1 MTRFTGSMQ
10 ALLAAGAL
18 VVGTA
23 GVAAAADLPLPP
35 PPVMEPIAPPPFSG
49 WYLRGDVG
57 VGLNQSSNF
66 ISSAASTVSGFRYN
80 GYGIGTQAIF
90 GLGVGYQF
98 NNWFR
103 ADVTGEYRTDSKYWA
118 NEGYAAGVG
127 YGAGSD
133 GYFGAVRNA
142 VFLANGYVDLGTWYG
157 FTPFVGAGV
166 GVADTNFHGLMD
178 VGLGPSN
185 YGGFGTAS
193 DRTSAQLAWALMAG
207 VDYAIAPNWR
217 VELSYRYL
225 DMGSVRSNGIMCLPT
240 CAPPYETQSFHMAS
254 NDIRVGLRYIFAEIP
269 PMAPPLQGPVI
280 SKY

>member
-1 MTRFTGSMQ
+1 MTRLTGSMQ
-10 ALLAAGAL
+10 IFLVGGAL

-23 GVAAAADLPLPP
+23 GMAAAADMPLPP
-35 PPVMEPIAPPPFSG
+35 PPIFEPMAPVPFSG

-57 VGLNQSSNF
+57 VGLNQMSNF
-66 ISSAASTVSGFRYN
+66 TSSDAPLISGFRYN
-80 GYGIGTQAIF
+80 GSGLGTQAIF
-90 GLGVGYQF
+90 GLGAGYQF

-127 YGAGSD
+127 YGAGTD

-142 VFLANGYVDLGTWYG
+142 VVLANGYFDLGTWYG

-166 GVADTNFHGLMD
+166 GVADTTFHGLMD

-185 YGGFGTAS
+185 YGGFGTAA
-193 DRTSAQLAWALMAG
+193 DRSSTQLAWALMAG
-207 VDYAIAPNWR
+207 VDYAISPNWR

-225 DMGSVRSNGIMCLPT
+225 DMGSVRSNGIVCTPL
-240 CAPPYETQSFHMAS
+240 CAPPYEVQSFHMAS
-254 NDIRVGLRYIFAEIP
+254 NDVRVGLRYLFAEIP